1 MAFEEIKQDLTEAEA
16 DVRSYLENSEEY
28 LQLKVFK
35 ILMTYVTAFTQIL
48 LVGIVLVLAFFTI
61 SIGASLALNEQ
72 LDSQYLGFIVIGTVY
87 VLIALFS
94 YFFRNSLNGP
104 LLRKFSKNY
113 FD

>member
-1 MAFEEIKQDLTEAEA
+1 MAFEEIKHDLTEAEA

-35 ILMTYVTAFTQIL
+35 ILMTYVTSFTQIL
-48 LVGIVLVLAFFTI
+48 LVGVISVLAFFVL
-61 SIGASLALNEQ
+61 SIGASLAINEGV
-72 LDSQYLGFIVIGTVY
+72 DSYYLGFVIIGAVY
-87 VLIALFS
+87 VLIALLC
-94 YFFRNSLNGP
+94 YFFRNSLNRP

>member
-1 MAFEEIKQDLTEAEA
+1 MVFEEIKQDLTEVEA

-35 ILMTYVTAFTQIL
+35 IFMTYVTASAQIL
-48 LVGIVLVLAFFTI
+48 LVGIILVLALFAI
-61 SIGASLALNEQ
+61 SIGASLALNEK
-72 LDSQYLGFIVIGTVY
+72 LDSFYLGFIIVGGIY
-87 VLIALFS
+87 VLIAILC
-94 YFFRNSLNGP
+94 YFLRDGLNGP